1 MEKEAIQHIE
11 QNAVAAGLAAYLRDI
26 SLPVMPL
33 PENYKLASIEEYMD
47 QPARFRGT
55 FKTNYINE
63 FTTYLLRNTVNSSTA
78 GVFINAEKMTATGI
92 LDLGAP
98 LLPEHG
104 EHRAIVKI
112 IPLNAYT
119 ALRAIN
125 GIRKSQR
132 EFAEW
137 MEDWRD
143 CLDAYADMGPGI
155 TQSESGK
162 IKAEGGDEINIKSAI
177 AAIRKITLKVSAAN
191 EHNTQDFK
199 VTRSALEEIEAF
211 SKDLS
216 LPGSLYFTCK
226 PYEELQTRTFV
237 CRVGVLTTEKEPVIV
252 LRVAQ
257 LEAHIE
263 EMGKE
268 FQTLVETPLKE
279 SAVQVRLGEF
289 ETP

>member
-1 MEKEAIQHIE
+1 MQKDAIQHIE
-11 QNAVAAGLAAYLRDI
+11 QGAVAAKLAANLHDMA
-26 SLPVMPL
+26 LPVVPV
-33 PENYKLASIEEYMD
+33 PDAYKLISIEKFLD

-55 FKTNYINE
+55 FRTDYINE
-63 FTTYLLRNTVNSSTA
+63 FTAYMLKNIVNSSTA
-78 GVFINAEKMTATGI
+78 GVFINAQKMTATGI
-92 LDLGAP
+92 LDLGDPTSPKHA
-98 LLPEHG
+98 
-104 EHRAIVKI
+104 EHRAVVKI

-119 ALRAIN
+119 ALRAMN
-125 GIRKSQR
+125 GVKKSQR

-143 CLDAYADMGPGI
+143 YLEAYTDMGPGI
-155 TQSESGK
+155 TQSENGK
-162 IKAEGGDEINIKSAI
+162 IKAEGGNEIDLKAAI
-177 AAIRKITLKVSAAN
+177 AAVRKITLKVTAAN
-191 EHNTQDFK
+191 EHSTQDFK
-199 VTRSALEEIEAF
+199 AARSALEEIEAF

-237 CRVGVLTTEKEPVIV
+237 CRVGVLTSEKEPTIV

-257 LEAHIE
+257 MEAHVE

-268 FQTLVETPLKE
+268 FQALVQKPLAE

-289 ETP
+289 ETA